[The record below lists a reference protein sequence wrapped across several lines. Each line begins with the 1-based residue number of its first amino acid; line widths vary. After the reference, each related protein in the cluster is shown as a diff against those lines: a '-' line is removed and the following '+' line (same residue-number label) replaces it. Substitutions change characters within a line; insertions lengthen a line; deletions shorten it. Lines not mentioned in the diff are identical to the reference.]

1 MNMTP
6 LFRLL
11 VPGLLLMTLFSS
23 LGVVYVTHESRRQFT
38 LLQQLNSQRDELVVD
53 WWRLQIEESYWS
65 THARIDR
72 EARERLGMHIP
83 QPLDV
88 IIVSP

>member
-1 MNMTP
+1 MNASP
-6 LFRLL
+6 LMRLV
-11 VPGLLLMTLFSS
+11 VPGLLLLTLLSS
-23 LGVVYVTHESRRQFT
+23 LAVVYTTHESRRQFT
-38 LLQQLNSQRDELVVD
+38 HLQQLNSQRDELVVD

-83 QPLDV
+83 QPSDV
-88 IIVSP
+88 FIVSQ

>member
-1 MNMTP
+1 MP
-6 LFRLL
+6 LARLAI
-11 VPGLLLMTLFSS
+11 PALLLLILLSS
-23 LGVVYVTHESRRQFT
+23 LFVVYTTHESRRQFT
-38 LLQQLNSQRDELVVD
+38 RLQQLNAERDELVVD

-83 QPLDV
+83 KPTD
-88 IIVSP
+88 IFIVSQ

>member
-1 MNMTP
+1 MTASP
-6 LFRLL
+6 VMRLL
-11 VPGLLLMTLFSS
+11 VPGLLLLVVVSALS
-23 LGVVYVTHESRRQFT
+23 VVYVTHESRRMFT
-38 LLQQLNSQRDELVVD
+38 RLQQLNAQRDELVVD

-83 QPLDV
+83 QPSDV
-88 IIVSP
+88 IIVGQ

>member
-11 VPGLLLMTLFSS
+11 VPGLLVMTLLSS
-23 LGVVYVTHESRRQFT
+23 LAVVYVTHESRRQFT

-53 WWRLQIEESYWS
+53 WWRLQIEERYWS

-88 IIVSP
+88 IIVSQ